1 MNTRNLAIASSLL
14 LVMGCKTPSYAPY
27 GSATTGNQVI
37 SAPNTA
43 SGTALPEYSG
53 SAESESDRALEA
65 RIQQAFHD
73 NSLGFT
79 PNVNPSARNGVVQL
93 TGTVPNESSRLA
105 VDNLVRNTTGVV
117 SVMDR
122 MQVANP
128 PRGYT
133 APTYSSTDTYTP
145 ATPYP
150 PSGYVTTPTGDIFS
164 LHVQGLNDTDRTLA
178 QRVLDGL
185 RTDSALSTLLPSV
198 NITIVNGRVVLQ
210 GTVQNERQ
218 RRAIA
223 EAVERA
229 AGVQNVDNE
238 LVINR

>member
-1 MNTRNLAIASSLL
+1 
-14 LVMGCKTPSYAPY
+14 MGCETPNHYAPY

-43 SGTALPEYSG
+43 SGTAVPEYSG
-53 SAESESDRALEA
+53 SVESESDRALEA
-65 RIQQAFHD
+65 RIQQAFH
-73 NSLGFT
+73 NNTLGFT
-79 PNVNPSARNGVVQL
+79 PNVNVYARNGVVEL
-93 TGTVPNESSRLA
+93 TGTVPNESGRLA
-105 VDNLVRNTTGVV
+105 VDNLVRNTTGVA
-117 SVMDR
+117 SVTDR

-128 PRGYT
+128 PPGQTYSEYPP
-133 APTYSSTDTYTP
+133 PTYSQGETTYTP
-145 ATPYP
+145 STSPGYP
-150 PSGYVTTPTGDIFS
+150 PTGYVTTPTGDIFS

-178 QRVLDGL
+178 QRVLNGL
-185 RTDSALSTLLPSV
+185 RTDSTLSTLLPSV

-210 GTVQNERQ
+210 GTVQNDRQ

-238 LVINR
+238 LVISR